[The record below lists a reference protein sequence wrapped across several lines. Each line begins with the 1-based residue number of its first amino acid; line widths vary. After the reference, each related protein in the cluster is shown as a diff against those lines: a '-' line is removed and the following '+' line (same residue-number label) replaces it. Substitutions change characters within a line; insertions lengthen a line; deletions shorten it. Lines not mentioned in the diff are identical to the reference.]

1 MNTKLLKSKKFRA
14 AIIAAITGILTFATT
29 KFGLNLNVP
38 EITALLA
45 VIMSPF
51 LIYIGA
57 EGYSEALA
65 KKTVEESKAKVEITE
80 KVMQEIINNQNNKD
94 EN

>member
-1 MNTKLLKSKKFRA
+1 
-14 AIIAAITGILTFATT
+14 
-29 KFGLNLNVP
+29 
-38 EITALLA
+38 
-45 VIMSPF
+45 MSPF